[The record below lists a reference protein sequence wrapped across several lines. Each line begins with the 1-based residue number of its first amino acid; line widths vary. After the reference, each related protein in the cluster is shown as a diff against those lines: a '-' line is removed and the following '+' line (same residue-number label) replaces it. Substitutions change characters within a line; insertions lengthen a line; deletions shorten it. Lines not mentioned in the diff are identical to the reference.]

1 MVSVKHYLLPLLA
14 VVFMQLLQPLHE
26 VVAHGDGHEKAFVD
40 CEFCTHVQDVKSA
53 TLDSGHSPSVVVT
66 AILSPDVATVFADR
80 PKPFELARGPPAV

>member
-26 VVAHGDGHEKAFVD
+26 VVAHGDGHEKAVVD

-53 TLDSGHSPSVVVT
+53 TLNSGYLSSVVASVVT
-66 AILSPDVATVFADR
+66 MPVAAVVFVDLASPVA
-80 PKPFELARGPPAV
+80 LARGPPAV